1 MRRFL
6 STILLFV
13 TLCAGAQEIS
23 VRHCCFTSY
32 TTREDSLLIENR
44 VAMLRKQ
51 GGTTQELVFKA
62 AMSMYGTPYVANLLG
77 LADQPERFRIT
88 VAKTD
93 CILFVEAMLCLA
105 RTASSTQEGPAYDAF
120 AKEMA
125 HCRYRRPHRIEH
137 FSDRIHYTTEW
148 IRNLEAR
155 GIVKDITLE
164 LGGEVYDHPISYM
177 SAHPSAYKMGV
188 DDVARIKAVEANLNK
203 EPMTLIPQEKIAGLA
218 GKVQSGDII
227 CYVTGIEGLDI
238 SHVVIACVQ
247 GGELRFIHASSTDK
261 KVELDARTVAQFV
274 AGRRNCVGIKVVR
287 PL

>member
-62 AMSMYGTPYVANLLG
+62 AKSMYGTPYVANLLG

-105 RTASSTQEGPAYDAF
+105 RTAASTQEGPAYDAF

-125 HCRYRRPHRIEH
+125 HCRYRRPHKIEH

-177 SAHPSAYKMGV
+177 SAHPSSYKMGV

-203 EPMTLIPQEKIAGLA
+203 EPMTLIPPERIAGLA

-227 CYVTGIEGLDI
+227 CYVTGIDGLDI

-247 GGELRFIHASSTDK
+247 SGELRFIHASSADL
-261 KVELDARTVAQFV
+261 KVELDKKTVAQFV

>member
-1 MRRFL
+1 MRRILFIFL
-6 STILLFV
+6 LLVAFQ
-13 TLCAGAQEIS
+13 AGAQEIS

-44 VAMLRKQ
+44 VAMLREQ
-51 GGTTQELVFKA
+51 GGTTQDLVFKA
-62 AMSMYGTPYVANLLG
+62 AKSMYGTPYVANLLG

-88 VAKTD
+88 LAKTD

-105 RTASSTQEGPAYDAF
+105 RTAQSTKEGPAYDAF

-148 IRNLEAR
+148 IRNLEKR
-155 GIVKDITLE
+155 GVVKDITLE
-164 LGGEVYDHPISYM
+164 LGGEVYNHPIGYM

-188 DDVARIKAVEANLNK
+188 DDIDRIKAVEAGLNR
-203 EPMTLIPQEKIAGLA
+203 EPMTLIPPEKIPGLEK
-218 GKVQSGDII
+218 KVRSGDII

-247 GGELRFIHASSTDK
+247 SGELRFIHASSADL
-261 KVELDARTVAQFV
+261 KVELDKKTVAQFV